1 MNPYLNFK
9 FFLFLLSSIIKSMT
23 KMDYEL
29 ARNRMVEQQIIAR
42 GISDPLVIKAMKKVP
57 RHLFVDEG
65 LRSRAYDDYPL
76 PIAYGQTIS
85 QPYIVALMTEALKL
99 KGKEKVLEIGTGS
112 GYQSAVLAEIVD
124 TVYSVE
130 RIPGLAKKSREILDS
145 LGYYNVIIK
154 VGDGTYGW
162 KDKAPFDAILVT
174 AAAPSVP
181 EPLIEQLKEGG
192 RLIVPVG
199 DIFSQELVLV
209 KKEGGRVKQ
218 SSYGGVR
225 FVKLIG
231 DYGWKE
237 E

>member
-1 MNPYLNFK
+1 MVRL
-9 FFLFLLSSIIKSMT
+9 
-23 KMDYEL
+23 DYEQ

-42 GISDPLVIKAMKKVP
+42 GIKDPLVIKAMRKVP

-76 PIAYGQTIS
+76 PISYGQTIS
-85 QPYIVALMTEALKL
+85 QPYIVALMTEALNL
-99 KGKEKVLEIGTGS
+99 KGHEKVLEIGTGS
-112 GYQSAVLAEIVD
+112 GYQSAILAEIVD

-162 KDKAPFDAILVT
+162 KDKAPFDGIIVT
-174 AAAPSVP
+174 ASAPSIP
-181 EPLIEQLKEGG
+181 DPLLEQLKDSG
-192 RLIVPVG
+192 RLIIPVG
-199 DIFSQELVLV
+199 DVFSQDLILVRREGDRFI
-209 KKEGGRVKQ
+209 KK
-218 SSYGGVR
+218 SYGGVR

-231 DYGWKE
+231 AFGWKE

>member
-1 MNPYLNFK
+1 MVQL
-9 FFLFLLSSIIKSMT
+9 
-23 KMDYEL
+23 DYEQ

-42 GISDPLVIKAMKKVP
+42 GIKDPLVIKAMRKVP

-65 LRSRAYDDYPL
+65 LRTRSYDDYPL
-76 PIAYGQTIS
+76 PISHGQTIS
-85 QPYIVALMTEALKL
+85 QPYIVALMTEALNL
-99 KGKEKVLEIGTGS
+99 KGGEKVLEIGTGS

-162 KDKAPFDAILVT
+162 KDKAPFDGIIVT
-174 AAAPSVP
+174 ASAPSIP
-181 EPLIEQLKEGG
+181 DPLLEQLKDGG
-192 RLIVPVG
+192 RLIIPVG
-199 DIFSQELVLV
+199 DFFSQDLILVRRQGNRFI
-209 KKEGGRVKQ
+209 K

-231 DYGWKE
+231 AFGWKE

>member
-1 MNPYLNFK
+1 MV
-9 FFLFLLSSIIKSMT
+9 
-23 KMDYEL
+23 KMDFEQ

-65 LRSRAYDDYPL
+65 LRYRAYDDYPL
-76 PIAYGQTIS
+76 PISYGQTIS

-130 RIPGLAKKSREILDS
+130 RIPGLAKKSRELLDT
-145 LGYYNVIIK
+145 LGYHNVIIK

-162 KDKAPFDAILVT
+162 KDKAPFDGILVT
-174 AAAPSVP
+174 AAAPSIP
-181 EPLIEQLKEGG
+181 EPLLEQLKDGG
-192 RLIVPVG
+192 RLIIPVG
-199 DIFSQELVLV
+199 DVFSQDLVLV
-209 KKEGGRVKQ
+209 VREGNRFKK

-231 DYGWKE
+231 AFGWKE

>member
-1 MNPYLNFK
+1 
-9 FFLFLLSSIIKSMT
+9 MT
-23 KMDYEL
+23 KNDFEQ
-29 ARNRMVEQQIIAR
+29 ARNKMVEQQIIAR
-42 GISDPLVIKAMKKVP
+42 GIKDPLVIKAMRKVP

-76 PIAYGQTIS
+76 PIDYGQTIS

-99 KGKEKVLEIGTGS
+99 KGNEKVLEIGTGS
-112 GYQSAVLAEIVD
+112 GYQSAILAEIVD

-145 LGYYNVIIK
+145 LGYHNVIIK
-154 VGDGTYGW
+154 VGDGTFGW
-162 KDKAPFDAILVT
+162 KDKAPFDGIIVT
-174 AAAPSVP
+174 AGAPTIP
-181 EPLIEQLKEGG
+181 EPLLEQLKDGG
-192 RLIVPVG
+192 RLVIPVG
-199 DIFSQELVLV
+199 DIFSQDLIVVERIGNRF
-209 KKEGGRVKQ
+209 KK

-231 DYGWKE
+231 TYGWKE

>member
-1 MNPYLNFK
+1 MVQL
-9 FFLFLLSSIIKSMT
+9 
-23 KMDYEL
+23 DYEQ

-42 GISDPLVIKAMKKVP
+42 GIKDPLVIKAMRKVP

-76 PIAYGQTIS
+76 PISYGQTIS
-85 QPYIVALMTEALKL
+85 QPYIVALMTEALNL
-99 KGKEKVLEIGTGS
+99 KGHEKVLEIGTGS
-112 GYQSAVLAEIVD
+112 GYQSAILAEIVD

-162 KDKAPFDAILVT
+162 KDKAPFDGIIVT
-174 AAAPSVP
+174 ASAPSIP
-181 EPLIEQLKEGG
+181 DPLLEQLKDGG
-192 RLIVPVG
+192 RLIIPVG
-199 DIFSQELVLV
+199 DVFSQDLILVRR
-209 KKEGGRVKQ
+209 EGDRFIK

-231 DYGWKE
+231 AYGWKE